1 MAIANLTLGSVLC
14 AVSTLM
20 AASAAVGNNQ
30 FAPMSVWQVPGTATE
45 DRWLEI
51 RVIDG
56 TGENILYH
64 VSVLSRKKGSQVWDI
79 KHIVPHMAIT
89 ESALRRSVLGL
100 ASGERASYPETYDD
114 GYSKWLQTRSQ
125 GNAPICVTSV
135 IECAHL

>member
-1 MAIANLTLGSVLC
+1 MAIANLTLGIVLC

-20 AASAAVGNNQ
+20 AVSAAVGNNQ

-51 RVIDG
+51 RAIDG

-64 VSVLSRKKGSQVWDI
+64 VSVLSRKNGSQVWDI

-100 ASGERASYPETYDD
+100 ASGERASYP
-114 GYSKWLQTRSQ
+114 
-125 GNAPICVTSV
+125 
-135 IECAHL
+135 